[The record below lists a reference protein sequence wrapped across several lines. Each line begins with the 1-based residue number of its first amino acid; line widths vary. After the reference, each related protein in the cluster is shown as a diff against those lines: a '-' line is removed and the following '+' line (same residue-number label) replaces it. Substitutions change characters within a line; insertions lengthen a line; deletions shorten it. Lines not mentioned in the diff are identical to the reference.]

1 MFKLIKSK
9 IKGTRGYQ
17 RTKRFLKQL
26 IGQEVRFS
34 PQIKQSNTLCFE
46 DWCIDPSKLDK
57 NSVIYSVGVGEGID
71 FDLQLI
77 ENYGTKVYAF
87 DPTPNSIEWL
97 KSKKLPDNLE
107 FCPYGLSGK
116 DEKVKIFPRVSK
128 KGKKSGS
135 MFSVVNEAGDVSDG
149 IEVQMHSLK
158 TIMDK
163 LGHNKIDIL
172 KMDIEASEYAV
183 IADIVNQQLD
193 IGQILVEFHHRFPT
207 VGNEMTIEA
216 VDILNKAGYKI
227 FFISDIGREYS
238 FIKVS

>member
-1 MFKLIKSK
+1 MFKLVKNKIKS
-9 IKGTRGYQ
+9 TRGY
-17 RTKRFLKQL
+17 KRSKCFLKQL
-26 IGQEVRFS
+26 VGKEVKFS
-34 PQIKQSNTLCFE
+34 PQIKQANTLQFE
-46 DWCIDPSKLDK
+46 DWCIDPENLDK

-77 ENYGTKVYAF
+77 ERYGVKVYAF

-97 KSKKLPDNLE
+97 KKKQLPDNLE

-116 DEKVKIFPRVSK
+116 DEKIKIFPRVSR
-128 KGKKSGS
+128 KGKKSSS
-135 MFSVVNEAGDVSDG
+135 MFSVVSEAGDTSDG

-163 LGHNKIDIL
+163 LGHNRIDIL

-193 IGQILVEFHHRFPT
+193 IGQILVEFHHRFPS
-207 VGNEMTIEA
+207 VGKQMTIEA

-238 FIKVS
+238 FIKAH